1 MIFDIYFTV
10 FIRREKKSVDF
21 ILKSAKAFFFLLRIL
36 FDCEFI
42 ARFKN

>member
-21 ILKSAKAFFFLLRIL
+21 ILKSAKAFFLLRIL